1 MVVKTISTMKKD
13 NNSITAA
20 SILIFITVGILIT
33 MVYGNFRWAIIPSP
47 EKYFPYKLLYI
58 VIGIFSIIGIPLG
71 IISGIFMMERK
82 RYSFSIVGIIF
93 ILITGFLCLWNHF
106 VHLIELEYWIE
117 VLPYSITNGLFPF
130 IFPCISLILIL
141 KSKREFT

>member
-20 SILIFITVGILIT
+20 SILIFVTVGILIT

-82 RYSFSIVGIIF
+82 RYSLVIAGIIF
-93 ILITGFLCLWNHF
+93 ILITGFLYLYKSIHF
-106 VHLIELEYWIE
+106 IKLEYWIE